1 MTIKKTIAIASAK
14 GGVGK
19 STVCSFLATVLS
31 KDSKVG
37 ILDADIYGPNQD
49 ILFDINDKNIEVDKK
64 NTDRPY
70 IPKKVDNISL
80 NSLGFL
86 LDKNAAIWRGPMLS
100 SAINQIYEK
109 TNWDELDFL
118 LIDMPPGT
126 GDAYLTV
133 CQKIVPDFVILV
145 STISKLSIADLRRS
159 EHVFASLN
167 TKVLGIILNNIHQ
180 SDDFQSF
187 NLETENT
194 VLDRLEYDKKFID
207 STYPFDD
214 LKLDPLFLNT
224 IRKSKSMN
232 RFLLILLLSFPI
244 FGEEIND
251 PFEDLN
257 RDIFIF
263 NEKLDEKLL
272 KPAALTYRKVT
283 PQFARTGVTNFFNNL
298 EEIDTTINQV
308 LQGEIKYAFND
319 AGRFVINSTIGLFGL
334 IDVASKMGLE
344 KHEEDFGQT
353 LGVWGFDSG
362 PYIMIPFLGPS
373 NPRDLL
379 SRPISSFLSGTFAM
393 EDNDVKITLVGID
406 ALETRERLLDAET
419 LIIGDKYIFVKD
431 AYIQSREYEINNGST
446 EDDEFLDDM
455 EDIFGDD

>member
-1 MTIKKTIAIASAK
+1 
-14 GGVGK
+14 
-19 STVCSFLATVLS
+19 
-31 KDSKVG
+31 
-37 ILDADIYGPNQD
+37 
-49 ILFDINDKNIEVDKK
+49 
-64 NTDRPY
+64 
-70 IPKKVDNISL
+70 
-80 NSLGFL
+80 
-86 LDKNAAIWRGPMLS
+86 
-100 SAINQIYEK
+100 
-109 TNWDELDFL
+109 
-118 LIDMPPGT
+118 
-126 GDAYLTV
+126 
-133 CQKIVPDFVILV
+133 
-145 STISKLSIADLRRS
+145 
-159 EHVFASLN
+159 
-167 TKVLGIILNNIHQ
+167 
-180 SDDFQSF
+180 
-187 NLETENT
+187 
-194 VLDRLEYDKKFID
+194 
-207 STYPFDD
+207 
-214 LKLDPLFLNT
+214 
-224 IRKSKSMN
+224 MN

-319 AGRFVINSTIGLFGL
+319 ASRFVINSTIGLLGL

-344 KHEEDFGQT
+344 RHEEDFGQT
-353 LGVWGFDSG
+353 LGVWGFNSG

-393 EDNDVKITLVGID
+393 EDNDVKLILIGID

-431 AYIQSREYEINNGST
+431 AYVQSREYEINNGST
-446 EDDEFLDDM
+446 ENDEFLDDM
-455 EDIFGDD
+455 DDIFGDN

>member
-1 MTIKKTIAIASAK
+1 
-14 GGVGK
+14 
-19 STVCSFLATVLS
+19 
-31 KDSKVG
+31 
-37 ILDADIYGPNQD
+37 
-49 ILFDINDKNIEVDKK
+49 
-64 NTDRPY
+64 
-70 IPKKVDNISL
+70 
-80 NSLGFL
+80 
-86 LDKNAAIWRGPMLS
+86 
-100 SAINQIYEK
+100 
-109 TNWDELDFL
+109 
-118 LIDMPPGT
+118 
-126 GDAYLTV
+126 
-133 CQKIVPDFVILV
+133 
-145 STISKLSIADLRRS
+145 
-159 EHVFASLN
+159 
-167 TKVLGIILNNIHQ
+167 
-180 SDDFQSF
+180 
-187 NLETENT
+187 
-194 VLDRLEYDKKFID
+194 
-207 STYPFDD
+207 
-214 LKLDPLFLNT
+214 
-224 IRKSKSMN
+224 MN
-232 RFLLILLLSFPI
+232 RLLLVLLLSFPI

-283 PQFARTGVTNFFNNL
+283 PQFARTGITNFFNNL

-319 AGRFVINSTIGLFGL
+319 AGRFVINTTIGLFGL

>member
-1 MTIKKTIAIASAK
+1 M
-14 GGVGK
+14 
-19 STVCSFLATVLS
+19 
-31 KDSKVG
+31 
-37 ILDADIYGPNQD
+37 
-49 ILFDINDKNIEVDKK
+49 
-64 NTDRPY
+64 
-70 IPKKVDNISL
+70 
-80 NSLGFL
+80 
-86 LDKNAAIWRGPMLS
+86 
-100 SAINQIYEK
+100 
-109 TNWDELDFL
+109 
-118 LIDMPPGT
+118 
-126 GDAYLTV
+126 
-133 CQKIVPDFVILV
+133 
-145 STISKLSIADLRRS
+145 
-159 EHVFASLN
+159 H
-167 TKVLGIILNNIHQ
+167 
-180 SDDFQSF
+180 
-187 NLETENT
+187 
-194 VLDRLEYDKKFID
+194 
-207 STYPFDD
+207 
-214 LKLDPLFLNT
+214 
-224 IRKSKSMN
+224 

-272 KPAALTYRKVT
+272 KPAAITYRKVT

-455 EDIFGDD
+455 DDIFGDD

>member
-1 MTIKKTIAIASAK
+1 
-14 GGVGK
+14 
-19 STVCSFLATVLS
+19 
-31 KDSKVG
+31 
-37 ILDADIYGPNQD
+37 
-49 ILFDINDKNIEVDKK
+49 
-64 NTDRPY
+64 
-70 IPKKVDNISL
+70 
-80 NSLGFL
+80 
-86 LDKNAAIWRGPMLS
+86 
-100 SAINQIYEK
+100 
-109 TNWDELDFL
+109 
-118 LIDMPPGT
+118 
-126 GDAYLTV
+126 
-133 CQKIVPDFVILV
+133 
-145 STISKLSIADLRRS
+145 
-159 EHVFASLN
+159 
-167 TKVLGIILNNIHQ
+167 
-180 SDDFQSF
+180 
-187 NLETENT
+187 
-194 VLDRLEYDKKFID
+194 
-207 STYPFDD
+207 
-214 LKLDPLFLNT
+214 
-224 IRKSKSMN
+224 MN

-298 EEIDTTINQV
+298 EEIDTTINQI

-344 KHEEDFGQT
+344 RHEEDFGQT

-455 EDIFGDD
+455 DDIFGDD

>member
-1 MTIKKTIAIASAK
+1 
-14 GGVGK
+14 
-19 STVCSFLATVLS
+19 
-31 KDSKVG
+31 
-37 ILDADIYGPNQD
+37 
-49 ILFDINDKNIEVDKK
+49 
-64 NTDRPY
+64 
-70 IPKKVDNISL
+70 
-80 NSLGFL
+80 
-86 LDKNAAIWRGPMLS
+86 
-100 SAINQIYEK
+100 
-109 TNWDELDFL
+109 
-118 LIDMPPGT
+118 
-126 GDAYLTV
+126 
-133 CQKIVPDFVILV
+133 
-145 STISKLSIADLRRS
+145 
-159 EHVFASLN
+159 
-167 TKVLGIILNNIHQ
+167 
-180 SDDFQSF
+180 
-187 NLETENT
+187 
-194 VLDRLEYDKKFID
+194 
-207 STYPFDD
+207 
-214 LKLDPLFLNT
+214 
-224 IRKSKSMN
+224 MN
-232 RFLLILLLSFPI
+232 RFLLVLLLSFPI
-244 FGEEIND
+244 LGEEIND

-344 KHEEDFGQT
+344 RHEEDFGQT

-455 EDIFGDD
+455 DDIFGDN

>member
-1 MTIKKTIAIASAK
+1 
-14 GGVGK
+14 
-19 STVCSFLATVLS
+19 
-31 KDSKVG
+31 
-37 ILDADIYGPNQD
+37 
-49 ILFDINDKNIEVDKK
+49 
-64 NTDRPY
+64 
-70 IPKKVDNISL
+70 
-80 NSLGFL
+80 
-86 LDKNAAIWRGPMLS
+86 
-100 SAINQIYEK
+100 
-109 TNWDELDFL
+109 
-118 LIDMPPGT
+118 
-126 GDAYLTV
+126 
-133 CQKIVPDFVILV
+133 
-145 STISKLSIADLRRS
+145 
-159 EHVFASLN
+159 
-167 TKVLGIILNNIHQ
+167 
-180 SDDFQSF
+180 
-187 NLETENT
+187 
-194 VLDRLEYDKKFID
+194 
-207 STYPFDD
+207 
-214 LKLDPLFLNT
+214 
-224 IRKSKSMN
+224 MN

-244 FGEEIND
+244 FGEEIDD

-319 AGRFVINSTIGLFGL
+319 ASRFVINSTIGLLGL

-344 KHEEDFGQT
+344 RHEEDFGQT
-353 LGVWGFDSG
+353 LGVWGFNSG

-393 EDNDVKITLVGID
+393 EDNDVKLTLIGID

-431 AYIQSREYEINNGST
+431 AYVQSREYEINNGST
-446 EDDEFLDDM
+446 ENDEFLDDM
-455 EDIFGDD
+455 DDIFGDD

>member
-1 MTIKKTIAIASAK
+1 MR
-14 GGVGK
+14 GY
-19 STVCSFLATVLS
+19 FL
-31 KDSKVG
+31 
-37 ILDADIYGPNQD
+37 IF
-49 ILFDINDKNIEVDKK
+49 ILFSS
-64 NTDRPY
+64 
-70 IPKKVDNISL
+70 SL
-80 NSLGFL
+80 YAE
-86 LDKNAAIWRGPMLS
+86 D
-100 SAINQIYEK
+100 
-109 TNWDELDFL
+109 
-118 LIDMPPGT
+118 
-126 GDAYLTV
+126 
-133 CQKIVPDFVILV
+133 
-145 STISKLSIADLRRS
+145 
-159 EHVFASLN
+159 
-167 TKVLGIILNNIHQ
+167 
-180 SDDFQSF
+180 
-187 NLETENT
+187 
-194 VLDRLEYDKKFID
+194 
-207 STYPFDD
+207 
-214 LKLDPLFLNT
+214 
-224 IRKSKSMN
+224 
-232 RFLLILLLSFPI
+232 
-244 FGEEIND
+244 IND
-251 PFEDLN
+251 PFEDIN
-257 RDIFIF
+257 RVTFEF
-263 NEKLDEKLL
+263 NESLDRNFL
-272 KPAALTYRKVT
+272 KPVAQTYSKA
-283 PQFARTGVTNFFNNL
+283 PKPIKKGVTNFFNNL

-419 LIIGDKYIFVKD
+419 LIIGEKYIFVKD

>member
-1 MTIKKTIAIASAK
+1 M
-14 GGVGK
+14 
-19 STVCSFLATVLS
+19 
-31 KDSKVG
+31 
-37 ILDADIYGPNQD
+37 
-49 ILFDINDKNIEVDKK
+49 
-64 NTDRPY
+64 
-70 IPKKVDNISL
+70 
-80 NSLGFL
+80 
-86 LDKNAAIWRGPMLS
+86 
-100 SAINQIYEK
+100 
-109 TNWDELDFL
+109 
-118 LIDMPPGT
+118 
-126 GDAYLTV
+126 
-133 CQKIVPDFVILV
+133 
-145 STISKLSIADLRRS
+145 
-159 EHVFASLN
+159 H
-167 TKVLGIILNNIHQ
+167 
-180 SDDFQSF
+180 
-187 NLETENT
+187 
-194 VLDRLEYDKKFID
+194 
-207 STYPFDD
+207 
-214 LKLDPLFLNT
+214 
-224 IRKSKSMN
+224 

-257 RDIFIF
+257 RDIFIV

-344 KHEEDFGQT
+344 RHEEDFGQT

>member
-1 MTIKKTIAIASAK
+1 
-14 GGVGK
+14 
-19 STVCSFLATVLS
+19 
-31 KDSKVG
+31 
-37 ILDADIYGPNQD
+37 
-49 ILFDINDKNIEVDKK
+49 
-64 NTDRPY
+64 
-70 IPKKVDNISL
+70 
-80 NSLGFL
+80 
-86 LDKNAAIWRGPMLS
+86 
-100 SAINQIYEK
+100 
-109 TNWDELDFL
+109 
-118 LIDMPPGT
+118 
-126 GDAYLTV
+126 
-133 CQKIVPDFVILV
+133 
-145 STISKLSIADLRRS
+145 
-159 EHVFASLN
+159 
-167 TKVLGIILNNIHQ
+167 
-180 SDDFQSF
+180 
-187 NLETENT
+187 
-194 VLDRLEYDKKFID
+194 
-207 STYPFDD
+207 
-214 LKLDPLFLNT
+214 
-224 IRKSKSMN
+224 MN

-353 LGVWGFDSG
+353 LGVWGFNSG

-393 EDNDVKITLVGID
+393 EDNDVKLTLIGID

-431 AYIQSREYEINNGST
+431 AYVQSREYEINNGSI

-455 EDIFGDD
+455 DDIFGDN

>member
-1 MTIKKTIAIASAK
+1 
-14 GGVGK
+14 
-19 STVCSFLATVLS
+19 
-31 KDSKVG
+31 
-37 ILDADIYGPNQD
+37 
-49 ILFDINDKNIEVDKK
+49 
-64 NTDRPY
+64 
-70 IPKKVDNISL
+70 
-80 NSLGFL
+80 
-86 LDKNAAIWRGPMLS
+86 
-100 SAINQIYEK
+100 
-109 TNWDELDFL
+109 
-118 LIDMPPGT
+118 
-126 GDAYLTV
+126 
-133 CQKIVPDFVILV
+133 
-145 STISKLSIADLRRS
+145 
-159 EHVFASLN
+159 
-167 TKVLGIILNNIHQ
+167 
-180 SDDFQSF
+180 
-187 NLETENT
+187 
-194 VLDRLEYDKKFID
+194 
-207 STYPFDD
+207 
-214 LKLDPLFLNT
+214 
-224 IRKSKSMN
+224 MN

-431 AYIQSREYEINNGST
+431 AYVQSREYEINNGST

-455 EDIFGDD
+455 DDIFGDD

>member
-1 MTIKKTIAIASAK
+1 
-14 GGVGK
+14 
-19 STVCSFLATVLS
+19 
-31 KDSKVG
+31 
-37 ILDADIYGPNQD
+37 
-49 ILFDINDKNIEVDKK
+49 
-64 NTDRPY
+64 
-70 IPKKVDNISL
+70 
-80 NSLGFL
+80 
-86 LDKNAAIWRGPMLS
+86 
-100 SAINQIYEK
+100 
-109 TNWDELDFL
+109 
-118 LIDMPPGT
+118 
-126 GDAYLTV
+126 
-133 CQKIVPDFVILV
+133 
-145 STISKLSIADLRRS
+145 
-159 EHVFASLN
+159 
-167 TKVLGIILNNIHQ
+167 
-180 SDDFQSF
+180 
-187 NLETENT
+187 
-194 VLDRLEYDKKFID
+194 
-207 STYPFDD
+207 
-214 LKLDPLFLNT
+214 
-224 IRKSKSMN
+224 MN

-308 LQGEIKYAFND
+308 LHGEIKYAFND

>member
-1 MTIKKTIAIASAK
+1 
-14 GGVGK
+14 
-19 STVCSFLATVLS
+19 
-31 KDSKVG
+31 
-37 ILDADIYGPNQD
+37 
-49 ILFDINDKNIEVDKK
+49 
-64 NTDRPY
+64 
-70 IPKKVDNISL
+70 
-80 NSLGFL
+80 
-86 LDKNAAIWRGPMLS
+86 
-100 SAINQIYEK
+100 
-109 TNWDELDFL
+109 
-118 LIDMPPGT
+118 
-126 GDAYLTV
+126 
-133 CQKIVPDFVILV
+133 
-145 STISKLSIADLRRS
+145 
-159 EHVFASLN
+159 
-167 TKVLGIILNNIHQ
+167 
-180 SDDFQSF
+180 
-187 NLETENT
+187 
-194 VLDRLEYDKKFID
+194 
-207 STYPFDD
+207 
-214 LKLDPLFLNT
+214 
-224 IRKSKSMN
+224 MN

-244 FGEEIND
+244 IGEEIDD

-319 AGRFVINSTIGLFGL
+319 ASRFVINSTIGLLGL

-344 KHEEDFGQT
+344 RHEEDFGQT
-353 LGVWGFDSG
+353 LGVWGFNSG

-393 EDNDVKITLVGID
+393 EDNDVKLTQISID

-431 AYIQSREYEINNGST
+431 AYVQSREYEINNGST

-455 EDIFGDD
+455 DDIFGDN

>member
-1 MTIKKTIAIASAK
+1 
-14 GGVGK
+14 
-19 STVCSFLATVLS
+19 
-31 KDSKVG
+31 
-37 ILDADIYGPNQD
+37 
-49 ILFDINDKNIEVDKK
+49 
-64 NTDRPY
+64 
-70 IPKKVDNISL
+70 
-80 NSLGFL
+80 
-86 LDKNAAIWRGPMLS
+86 
-100 SAINQIYEK
+100 
-109 TNWDELDFL
+109 
-118 LIDMPPGT
+118 
-126 GDAYLTV
+126 
-133 CQKIVPDFVILV
+133 
-145 STISKLSIADLRRS
+145 
-159 EHVFASLN
+159 
-167 TKVLGIILNNIHQ
+167 
-180 SDDFQSF
+180 
-187 NLETENT
+187 
-194 VLDRLEYDKKFID
+194 
-207 STYPFDD
+207 
-214 LKLDPLFLNT
+214 
-224 IRKSKSMN
+224 MN

-244 FGEEIND
+244 FGEEIDD

-308 LQGEIKYAFND
+308 LQGEIKYALND

-393 EDNDVKITLVGID
+393 EDNDVKIALVGID

-455 EDIFGDD
+455 DDIFGDD

>member
-1 MTIKKTIAIASAK
+1 
-14 GGVGK
+14 
-19 STVCSFLATVLS
+19 
-31 KDSKVG
+31 
-37 ILDADIYGPNQD
+37 
-49 ILFDINDKNIEVDKK
+49 
-64 NTDRPY
+64 
-70 IPKKVDNISL
+70 
-80 NSLGFL
+80 
-86 LDKNAAIWRGPMLS
+86 
-100 SAINQIYEK
+100 
-109 TNWDELDFL
+109 
-118 LIDMPPGT
+118 
-126 GDAYLTV
+126 
-133 CQKIVPDFVILV
+133 
-145 STISKLSIADLRRS
+145 
-159 EHVFASLN
+159 
-167 TKVLGIILNNIHQ
+167 
-180 SDDFQSF
+180 
-187 NLETENT
+187 
-194 VLDRLEYDKKFID
+194 
-207 STYPFDD
+207 
-214 LKLDPLFLNT
+214 
-224 IRKSKSMN
+224 MN

-334 IDVASKMGLE
+334 IDVASKIGLE
-344 KHEEDFGQT
+344 RHEEDFGQT
-353 LGVWGFDSG
+353 LGVWGFNSG

-393 EDNDVKITLVGID
+393 EDNDVKLTLVGID

-431 AYIQSREYEINNGST
+431 AYVQSREYEINNGST

-455 EDIFGDD
+455 DDIFGDN

>member
-1 MTIKKTIAIASAK
+1 
-14 GGVGK
+14 
-19 STVCSFLATVLS
+19 
-31 KDSKVG
+31 
-37 ILDADIYGPNQD
+37 
-49 ILFDINDKNIEVDKK
+49 
-64 NTDRPY
+64 
-70 IPKKVDNISL
+70 
-80 NSLGFL
+80 
-86 LDKNAAIWRGPMLS
+86 
-100 SAINQIYEK
+100 
-109 TNWDELDFL
+109 
-118 LIDMPPGT
+118 
-126 GDAYLTV
+126 
-133 CQKIVPDFVILV
+133 
-145 STISKLSIADLRRS
+145 
-159 EHVFASLN
+159 
-167 TKVLGIILNNIHQ
+167 
-180 SDDFQSF
+180 
-187 NLETENT
+187 
-194 VLDRLEYDKKFID
+194 
-207 STYPFDD
+207 
-214 LKLDPLFLNT
+214 
-224 IRKSKSMN
+224 MN

-334 IDVASKMGLE
+334 IDVASKMGLD

-353 LGVWGFDSG
+353 LGVWGFNSG

>member
-1 MTIKKTIAIASAK
+1 
-14 GGVGK
+14 
-19 STVCSFLATVLS
+19 
-31 KDSKVG
+31 
-37 ILDADIYGPNQD
+37 
-49 ILFDINDKNIEVDKK
+49 
-64 NTDRPY
+64 
-70 IPKKVDNISL
+70 
-80 NSLGFL
+80 
-86 LDKNAAIWRGPMLS
+86 
-100 SAINQIYEK
+100 
-109 TNWDELDFL
+109 
-118 LIDMPPGT
+118 
-126 GDAYLTV
+126 
-133 CQKIVPDFVILV
+133 
-145 STISKLSIADLRRS
+145 
-159 EHVFASLN
+159 
-167 TKVLGIILNNIHQ
+167 
-180 SDDFQSF
+180 
-187 NLETENT
+187 
-194 VLDRLEYDKKFID
+194 
-207 STYPFDD
+207 
-214 LKLDPLFLNT
+214 
-224 IRKSKSMN
+224 MN

-244 FGEEIND
+244 FGEEIDD

-319 AGRFVINSTIGLFGL
+319 AGRFVINSTIGLLGL

-344 KHEEDFGQT
+344 RHEEDFGQT
-353 LGVWGFDSG
+353 LGVWGFNSG

-393 EDNDVKITLVGID
+393 EDNDVKLTLIGID

-431 AYIQSREYEINNGST
+431 AYVQSREYEINNGST
-446 EDDEFLDDM
+446 ENDEFLDDM
-455 EDIFGDD
+455 DDIFGDN

>member
-1 MTIKKTIAIASAK
+1 
-14 GGVGK
+14 
-19 STVCSFLATVLS
+19 
-31 KDSKVG
+31 
-37 ILDADIYGPNQD
+37 
-49 ILFDINDKNIEVDKK
+49 
-64 NTDRPY
+64 
-70 IPKKVDNISL
+70 
-80 NSLGFL
+80 
-86 LDKNAAIWRGPMLS
+86 
-100 SAINQIYEK
+100 
-109 TNWDELDFL
+109 
-118 LIDMPPGT
+118 
-126 GDAYLTV
+126 
-133 CQKIVPDFVILV
+133 
-145 STISKLSIADLRRS
+145 
-159 EHVFASLN
+159 
-167 TKVLGIILNNIHQ
+167 
-180 SDDFQSF
+180 
-187 NLETENT
+187 
-194 VLDRLEYDKKFID
+194 
-207 STYPFDD
+207 
-214 LKLDPLFLNT
+214 
-224 IRKSKSMN
+224 MN

-393 EDNDVKITLVGID
+393 DDNDVKITLVGID

>member
-1 MTIKKTIAIASAK
+1 
-14 GGVGK
+14 
-19 STVCSFLATVLS
+19 
-31 KDSKVG
+31 
-37 ILDADIYGPNQD
+37 
-49 ILFDINDKNIEVDKK
+49 
-64 NTDRPY
+64 
-70 IPKKVDNISL
+70 
-80 NSLGFL
+80 
-86 LDKNAAIWRGPMLS
+86 
-100 SAINQIYEK
+100 
-109 TNWDELDFL
+109 
-118 LIDMPPGT
+118 
-126 GDAYLTV
+126 
-133 CQKIVPDFVILV
+133 
-145 STISKLSIADLRRS
+145 
-159 EHVFASLN
+159 
-167 TKVLGIILNNIHQ
+167 
-180 SDDFQSF
+180 
-187 NLETENT
+187 
-194 VLDRLEYDKKFID
+194 
-207 STYPFDD
+207 
-214 LKLDPLFLNT
+214 
-224 IRKSKSMN
+224 MN
-232 RFLLILLLSFPI
+232 RFLLILLLSIPI
-244 FGEEIND
+244 FCEEIND

>member
-1 MTIKKTIAIASAK
+1 
-14 GGVGK
+14 
-19 STVCSFLATVLS
+19 
-31 KDSKVG
+31 
-37 ILDADIYGPNQD
+37 
-49 ILFDINDKNIEVDKK
+49 
-64 NTDRPY
+64 
-70 IPKKVDNISL
+70 
-80 NSLGFL
+80 
-86 LDKNAAIWRGPMLS
+86 
-100 SAINQIYEK
+100 
-109 TNWDELDFL
+109 
-118 LIDMPPGT
+118 
-126 GDAYLTV
+126 
-133 CQKIVPDFVILV
+133 
-145 STISKLSIADLRRS
+145 
-159 EHVFASLN
+159 
-167 TKVLGIILNNIHQ
+167 
-180 SDDFQSF
+180 
-187 NLETENT
+187 
-194 VLDRLEYDKKFID
+194 
-207 STYPFDD
+207 
-214 LKLDPLFLNT
+214 
-224 IRKSKSMN
+224 MN

-344 KHEEDFGQT
+344 RHEEDFGQT

>member
-1 MTIKKTIAIASAK
+1 M
-14 GGVGK
+14 
-19 STVCSFLATVLS
+19 
-31 KDSKVG
+31 
-37 ILDADIYGPNQD
+37 
-49 ILFDINDKNIEVDKK
+49 
-64 NTDRPY
+64 
-70 IPKKVDNISL
+70 
-80 NSLGFL
+80 
-86 LDKNAAIWRGPMLS
+86 
-100 SAINQIYEK
+100 
-109 TNWDELDFL
+109 
-118 LIDMPPGT
+118 
-126 GDAYLTV
+126 
-133 CQKIVPDFVILV
+133 
-145 STISKLSIADLRRS
+145 
-159 EHVFASLN
+159 H
-167 TKVLGIILNNIHQ
+167 
-180 SDDFQSF
+180 
-187 NLETENT
+187 
-194 VLDRLEYDKKFID
+194 
-207 STYPFDD
+207 
-214 LKLDPLFLNT
+214 
-224 IRKSKSMN
+224 

-353 LGVWGFDSG
+353 LGVWGFDAG

>member
-1 MTIKKTIAIASAK
+1 M
-14 GGVGK
+14 
-19 STVCSFLATVLS
+19 
-31 KDSKVG
+31 
-37 ILDADIYGPNQD
+37 
-49 ILFDINDKNIEVDKK
+49 
-64 NTDRPY
+64 
-70 IPKKVDNISL
+70 
-80 NSLGFL
+80 
-86 LDKNAAIWRGPMLS
+86 
-100 SAINQIYEK
+100 
-109 TNWDELDFL
+109 
-118 LIDMPPGT
+118 
-126 GDAYLTV
+126 
-133 CQKIVPDFVILV
+133 
-145 STISKLSIADLRRS
+145 
-159 EHVFASLN
+159 H
-167 TKVLGIILNNIHQ
+167 
-180 SDDFQSF
+180 
-187 NLETENT
+187 
-194 VLDRLEYDKKFID
+194 
-207 STYPFDD
+207 
-214 LKLDPLFLNT
+214 
-224 IRKSKSMN
+224 

-298 EEIDTTINQV
+298 EEIDTTINQI
-308 LQGEIKYAFND
+308 LQGELKYAFND

>member
-1 MTIKKTIAIASAK
+1 M
-14 GGVGK
+14 
-19 STVCSFLATVLS
+19 
-31 KDSKVG
+31 
-37 ILDADIYGPNQD
+37 
-49 ILFDINDKNIEVDKK
+49 
-64 NTDRPY
+64 
-70 IPKKVDNISL
+70 
-80 NSLGFL
+80 
-86 LDKNAAIWRGPMLS
+86 
-100 SAINQIYEK
+100 
-109 TNWDELDFL
+109 
-118 LIDMPPGT
+118 
-126 GDAYLTV
+126 
-133 CQKIVPDFVILV
+133 
-145 STISKLSIADLRRS
+145 
-159 EHVFASLN
+159 H
-167 TKVLGIILNNIHQ
+167 
-180 SDDFQSF
+180 
-187 NLETENT
+187 
-194 VLDRLEYDKKFID
+194 
-207 STYPFDD
+207 
-214 LKLDPLFLNT
+214 
-224 IRKSKSMN
+224 

-272 KPAALTYRKVT
+272 KPAALAYRKVT

>member
-1 MTIKKTIAIASAK
+1 M
-14 GGVGK
+14 
-19 STVCSFLATVLS
+19 
-31 KDSKVG
+31 
-37 ILDADIYGPNQD
+37 
-49 ILFDINDKNIEVDKK
+49 
-64 NTDRPY
+64 
-70 IPKKVDNISL
+70 
-80 NSLGFL
+80 
-86 LDKNAAIWRGPMLS
+86 
-100 SAINQIYEK
+100 
-109 TNWDELDFL
+109 
-118 LIDMPPGT
+118 
-126 GDAYLTV
+126 
-133 CQKIVPDFVILV
+133 
-145 STISKLSIADLRRS
+145 
-159 EHVFASLN
+159 H
-167 TKVLGIILNNIHQ
+167 
-180 SDDFQSF
+180 
-187 NLETENT
+187 
-194 VLDRLEYDKKFID
+194 
-207 STYPFDD
+207 
-214 LKLDPLFLNT
+214 
-224 IRKSKSMN
+224 

-344 KHEEDFGQT
+344 RHEEDFGQT

-431 AYIQSREYEINNGST
+431 AYVQSREYEINNGST

-455 EDIFGDD
+455 EDIFGDN

>member
-1 MTIKKTIAIASAK
+1 
-14 GGVGK
+14 
-19 STVCSFLATVLS
+19 
-31 KDSKVG
+31 
-37 ILDADIYGPNQD
+37 
-49 ILFDINDKNIEVDKK
+49 
-64 NTDRPY
+64 
-70 IPKKVDNISL
+70 
-80 NSLGFL
+80 
-86 LDKNAAIWRGPMLS
+86 
-100 SAINQIYEK
+100 
-109 TNWDELDFL
+109 
-118 LIDMPPGT
+118 
-126 GDAYLTV
+126 
-133 CQKIVPDFVILV
+133 
-145 STISKLSIADLRRS
+145 
-159 EHVFASLN
+159 
-167 TKVLGIILNNIHQ
+167 
-180 SDDFQSF
+180 
-187 NLETENT
+187 
-194 VLDRLEYDKKFID
+194 
-207 STYPFDD
+207 
-214 LKLDPLFLNT
+214 
-224 IRKSKSMN
+224 MN
-232 RFLLILLLSFPI
+232 RFLLFLLLSFPI

-334 IDVASKMGLE
+334 IDVASKIGLE
-344 KHEEDFGQT
+344 RHEEDFGQT
-353 LGVWGFDSG
+353 LGVWGFNSG

-393 EDNDVKITLVGID
+393 EDNDVKLTLVGID

-431 AYIQSREYEINNGST
+431 AYLQSREYEINNGST

>member
-1 MTIKKTIAIASAK
+1 
-14 GGVGK
+14 
-19 STVCSFLATVLS
+19 
-31 KDSKVG
+31 
-37 ILDADIYGPNQD
+37 
-49 ILFDINDKNIEVDKK
+49 
-64 NTDRPY
+64 
-70 IPKKVDNISL
+70 
-80 NSLGFL
+80 
-86 LDKNAAIWRGPMLS
+86 
-100 SAINQIYEK
+100 
-109 TNWDELDFL
+109 
-118 LIDMPPGT
+118 
-126 GDAYLTV
+126 
-133 CQKIVPDFVILV
+133 
-145 STISKLSIADLRRS
+145 
-159 EHVFASLN
+159 
-167 TKVLGIILNNIHQ
+167 
-180 SDDFQSF
+180 
-187 NLETENT
+187 
-194 VLDRLEYDKKFID
+194 
-207 STYPFDD
+207 
-214 LKLDPLFLNT
+214 
-224 IRKSKSMN
+224 MN

-319 AGRFVINSTIGLFGL
+319 AGRFVINSSIGLFGL

>member
-1 MTIKKTIAIASAK
+1 
-14 GGVGK
+14 
-19 STVCSFLATVLS
+19 
-31 KDSKVG
+31 
-37 ILDADIYGPNQD
+37 
-49 ILFDINDKNIEVDKK
+49 
-64 NTDRPY
+64 
-70 IPKKVDNISL
+70 
-80 NSLGFL
+80 
-86 LDKNAAIWRGPMLS
+86 
-100 SAINQIYEK
+100 
-109 TNWDELDFL
+109 
-118 LIDMPPGT
+118 
-126 GDAYLTV
+126 
-133 CQKIVPDFVILV
+133 
-145 STISKLSIADLRRS
+145 
-159 EHVFASLN
+159 
-167 TKVLGIILNNIHQ
+167 
-180 SDDFQSF
+180 
-187 NLETENT
+187 
-194 VLDRLEYDKKFID
+194 
-207 STYPFDD
+207 
-214 LKLDPLFLNT
+214 
-224 IRKSKSMN
+224 MN
-232 RFLLILLLSFPI
+232 RFLLVLLLSFPI

-298 EEIDTTINQV
+298 EEIDTTINQI

-344 KHEEDFGQT
+344 RHEEDFGQT

-393 EDNDVKITLVGID
+393 EDNDVKMTLVSID

-419 LIIGDKYIFVKD
+419 LIIGDKYIFVRD
-431 AYIQSREYEINNGST
+431 AYFQSREYEINNGST